1 MVFGMADAGRTCC
14 NTCILLQ
21 YYYTKSSDH
30 IFKTILLQAENGN
43 YDNLTI
49 KPNIIS
55 CHVLPFVSK
64 MVFCHKLTKWHYL
77 WWLLWVY
84 TMAYSVLTSM
94 SSDFVQYTNKGHYYI
109 AGGHLW

>member
-55 CHVLPFVSK
+55 CQVLPFVSK
-64 MVFCHKLTKWHYL
+64 MVF
-77 WWLLWVY
+77 V
-84 TMAYSVLTSM
+84 TS
-94 SSDFVQYTNKGHYYI
+94 
-109 AGGHLW
+109 